1 MSAERYWKAKREGM
15 LMQLAEVFCSAV
27 FNIFSVYINFRVIL
41 LFLPQKEKPDFVKRS
56 IYFAVW
62 AINFGIY
69 YGFHN
74 SVLTTGSLLAGIL
87 VAAIVLYEGNLL
99 QKSVATVASVA
110 LGLILEDFVW
120 RILEDST
127 IGNDA
132 ALGSLLSSVVFM
144 IVVLVLER
152 FVRLDKTE
160 ANSLGSQLNIII
172 ILLGSVVVGEV
183 LVKCGESNPNWTM
196 IGISVLCLM
205 NISTFYLYEKVN
217 EAYLERV
224 EKEMAK
230 QHLAMYENQINL
242 LNQSQKRI
250 RALQHDIKNHMLL
263 IRAYLEQGE
272 YRNAISYIQSAM
284 EFVENPMQYVNSG
297 NTEVDSILNYM
308 LERAAKLSCQVETQI
323 EIPDSRFMPEFDLN
337 VLLSNLLS
345 NALEAL
351 EKTEDRYL
359 FVGLK
364 YERGMFLVR
373 IYNTYAGGL
382 LRKENHFLTR
392 KQDRERHG
400 IGLQNVD
407 EIVKKYDGELNRK
420 ITDSQFKT
428 DIVLYVKTALQ

>member
-1 MSAERYWKAKREGM
+1 
-15 LMQLAEVFCSAV
+15 
-27 FNIFSVYINFRVIL
+27 
-41 LFLPQKEKPDFVKRS
+41 
-56 IYFAVW
+56 
-62 AINFGIY
+62 
-69 YGFHN
+69 
-74 SVLTTGSLLAGIL
+74 
-87 VAAIVLYEGNLL
+87 
-99 QKSVATVASVA
+99 
-110 LGLILEDFVW
+110 
-120 RILEDST
+120 
-127 IGNDA
+127 
-132 ALGSLLSSVVFM
+132 
-144 IVVLVLER
+144 
-152 FVRLDKTE
+152 
-160 ANSLGSQLNIII
+160 
-172 ILLGSVVVGEV
+172 
-183 LVKCGESNPNWTM
+183 
-196 IGISVLCLM
+196 
-205 NISTFYLYEKVN
+205 
-217 EAYLERV
+217 
-224 EKEMAK
+224 
-230 QHLAMYENQINL
+230 
-242 LNQSQKRI
+242 
-250 RALQHDIKNHMLL
+250 
-263 IRAYLEQGE
+263 
-272 YRNAISYIQSAM
+272 
-284 EFVENPMQYVNSG
+284 
-297 NTEVDSILNYM
+297 M